1 MLLVLVVVVVVF
13 ERFTVDIV
21 PICGIFIVDV
31 VFFTVFANAEDNA
44 DIFPAFS
51 FICFTLS
58 PANNVFTDRPPPP
71 PSRSRW
77 SF

>member
-1 MLLVLVVVVVVF
+1 MLVLLLVVVVF

-44 DIFPAFS
+44 DIFAFP
-51 FICFTLS
+51 LS
-58 PANNVFTDRPPPP
+58 NIFTDGPPPEE
-71 PSRSRW
+71 SEDL
-77 SF
+77 